1 MMGRSQPVPR
11 LGPYWRKLLL
21 LTTDT
26 ASTPKQVASACVDRW
41 AIEGTSRDVKHV
53 LGTEDPQ
60 AWVGESPPRVV
71 AHGCWLTS
79 AIRHRLGCVGHQL
92 HAWPDRP
99 WHRTERTSS
108 FFDAGAPVHVDQ

>member
-1 MMGRSQPVPR
+1 M
-11 LGPYWRKLLL
+11 

-26 ASTPKQVASACVDRW
+26 ASTPKQVASAYVDRW

-79 AIRHRLGCVGHQL
+79 AIRHRLGCVGH
-92 HAWPDRP
+92 
-99 WHRTERTSS
+99 RTERTSS